1 MSAGSILIG
10 LLLFAATI
18 PIVIKPLLNHKRP
31 KPAMAG
37 SPKVSSADQHQAS
50 LLALRDLEFDHRT
63 GKVTDDDYA
72 SLRANLLA
80 QAAATIDA
88 QDKRPVDVDAWIE
101 QAVRGRRKT
110 NVDSLIEEAVRR
122 RRQNQAEVQ
131 TANFCPK
138 CGRKAR
144 VDDRFCAGCGASLT
158 IHAEVTS

>member
-18 PIVIKPLLNHKRP
+18 PIVIKPLLNQKRL

-37 SPKVSSADQHQAS
+37 SAKVSSADQHQAS

-63 GKVTDDDYA
+63 GKVTDEDYA

-80 QAAATIDA
+80 QAAVTIDA
-88 QDKRPVDVDAWIE
+88 QDKRSVDLDALIE
-101 QAVRGRRKT
+101 QAVRSRRQT
-110 NVDSLIEEAVRR
+110 PVDSLIEEAIRR
-122 RRQNQAEVQ
+122 RRKNQVEAQAV
-131 TANFCPK
+131 NLCPK

-144 VDDRFCAGCGASLT
+144 ADDRFCAGCGASLA
-158 IHAEVTS
+158 IRAEVTA